1 MHDKTNTA
9 PVSQGAQKNETL
21 QDRYD
26 SACMRLENNCFCIC
40 CGASSSELL
49 KQNAELQDEI
59 AEIRKEAA
67 RKGIVLLSAKRLIW

>member
-26 SACMRLENNCFCIC
+26 SACMRLENNCFVLCI
-40 CGASSSELL
+40 APDLEELRNENEKL
-49 KQNAELQDEI
+49 YREI
-59 AEIRKEAA
+59 GEIQEEAH
-67 RKGIVLLSAKRLIW
+67 RHGIVLLSPKRLL

>member
-1 MHDKTNTA
+1 MHDKTNTT
-9 PVSQGAQKNETL
+9 PESLPAQKNKTL

-59 AEIRKEAA
+59 KEIRKEAA
-67 RKGIVLLSAKRLIW
+67 EKGIVLLSAKRLL